1 MEDGNELT
9 MIELTGEK
17 GYRTAIAGH
26 GVKHGDFYFEV
37 EMLEHKTPTPFID
50 VVPSVRVGF
59 TNYREQSLEMPIGVT
74 NRSYAYS
81 SAGKMISNAKYNSKK
96 NKDTVKNQIK
106 QLEIRKKI

>member
-1 MEDGNELT
+1 MEDGNEQT

-74 NRSYAYS
+74 SRSYAYS
-81 SAGKMISNAKYNSKK
+81 STGKMISNAKFNSKK
-96 NKDTVKNQIK
+96 SNDTFSKFH
-106 QLEIRKKI
+106 